1 VRERVHHKL
10 GLSLIIF
17 SGLVWGAVL
26 FVPIFPLSLTHKSL
40 VSAGLI
46 LISEAIFWL
55 GILLSGKELAYR
67 YRQQFNPHYWWQK
80 VGKKRK

>member
-17 SGLVWGAVL
+17 SSLLWGAVL
-26 FVPIFPLSLTHKSL
+26 LVPIFSLSLAHKSL
-40 VSAGLI
+40 ISTGLI
-46 LISEAIFWL
+46 LLSEAIFWL
-55 GILLSGKELAYR
+55 GILLSGKELAHR
-67 YRQQFNPHYWWQK
+67 YRQKINPYYWWQK

>member
-10 GLSLIIF
+10 GFSLIIVSSLLWGVVF
-17 SGLVWGAVL
+17 S
-26 FVPIFPLSLTHKSL
+26 VPILPLSLPQKSL
-40 VSAGLI
+40 ASTGLI

-55 GILLSGKELAYR
+55 GILLSGKELAHR
-67 YRQQFNPHYWWQK
+67 YRQNFNPYYWWQK